1 MGGSSENLGARAR
14 RSAADLLDRIDR
26 IWTGKTHL
34 DGLEDPGTIDEVRR
48 RKTELADG
56 IDEEWANLVL
66 LALWDSRRGEKDE
79 IRAHAKDA
87 LRLLAAKNTHGSSR
101 SLDDLARLVSL
112 CLMEHEYRSEEIG
125 GNWRSDEPGGYVV
138 IDISGADLPTAV
150 DARELFVARA
160 PFDDFEKNLK
170 SMCRVVSLGV
180 DPAGLFSAERFP
192 HLSKIPAKGAGKR
205 IWRELL
211 LRLWVLMGLSMPDL
225 SGEDGIVMI
234 PDGSSFQLALEGGE
248 FIVFQKEEVES
259 CLSLRKGS
267 GPTAYPVVRSG
278 GRLWTSRWLLMDSI
292 APWLC
297 EKIEEDKG
305 LRQVAISQP
314 FEDEVVE
321 MFRDH
326 GFEAGP
332 VNDKGVWV
340 TGDGESRRHHLSDER
355 IPGQIDVLAEDKTRK
370 QFILMECKSMYP
382 MAKITGIAEKLRL
395 EYRVDDSGQ
404 PEFVGFEWRNKLRAK
419 REWVERALG
428 MKCDFTAIVVEGV
441 GYVSD
446 SETETDIPL
455 ITKDILGKM
464 LEAL

>member
-1 MGGSSENLGARAR
+1 ML
-14 RSAADLLDRIDR
+14 
-26 IWTGKTHL
+26 
-34 DGLEDPGTIDEVRR
+34 
-48 RKTELADG
+48 
-56 IDEEWANLVL
+56 
-66 LALWDSRRGEKDE
+66 
-79 IRAHAKDA
+79 
-87 LRLLAAKNTHGSSR
+87 
-101 SLDDLARLVSL
+101 
-112 CLMEHEYRSEEIG
+112 
-125 GNWRSDEPGGYVV
+125 
-138 IDISGADLPTAV
+138 
-150 DARELFVARA
+150 
-160 PFDDFEKNLK
+160 
-170 SMCRVVSLGV
+170 
-180 DPAGLFSAERFP
+180 
-192 HLSKIPAKGAGKR
+192 
-205 IWRELL
+205 
-211 LRLWVLMGLSMPDL
+211 LSMPDL
-225 SGEDGIVMI
+225 PGEDGIVMI

-332 VNDKGVWV
+332 VNDKGVWI

-382 MAKITGIAEKLRL
+382 MAKTTGIAEKLRL

-419 REWVERALG
+419 QEWVERALG

>member
-1 MGGSSENLGARAR
+1 MDGASENLGARAQ
-14 RSAADLLDRIDR
+14 RSAADLSDRIDR

-48 RKTELADG
+48 RKTELADD

-79 IRAHAKDA
+79 IRAHAKNA
-87 LRLLAAKNTHGSSR
+87 LCFLAAKNTYGSSR

-125 GNWRSDEPGGYVV
+125 DNWRSDEPGGYVV
-138 IDISGADLPTAV
+138 IDISGAGLPTAV
-150 DARELFVARA
+150 DVRALF
-160 PFDDFEKNLK
+160 DGFEKNLQ

-180 DPAGLFSAERFP
+180 DPACLFSAEQFP
-192 HLSKIPAKGAGKR
+192 HLSKIPAKGPGKQ

-211 LRLWVLMGLSMPDL
+211 LRLWVLMLLSMPDL
-225 SGEDGIVMI
+225 PGEDGIVMI

-314 FEDEVVE
+314 FENEVVE

-332 VNDKGVWV
+332 VNDKGVWI

-382 MAKITGIAEKLRL
+382 MAKTTGIAEKLRL

-419 REWVERALG
+419 QEWVERALG

-446 SETETDIPL
+446 SETKTDIPL